1 MFLLNRSRCDDLH
14 QNCLSQRRHVL
25 CNTAHDGHEK
35 APVVIVGTAARTLQA
50 ATYLAQGKIWR
61 TVGRMAE
68 THLDDIHHLN
78 RLDEWKSKIQ
88 SFAKHLSGDGGGS
101 QVHAALPS
109 RNRAEWRKEEKE

>member
-1 MFLLNRSRCDDLH
+1 MICIRIVSVSVAMYCAILH
-14 QNCLSQRRHVL
+14 T
-25 CNTAHDGHEK
+25 TAHEK

-88 SFAKHLSGDGGGS
+88 SFAKHLSGDGGES